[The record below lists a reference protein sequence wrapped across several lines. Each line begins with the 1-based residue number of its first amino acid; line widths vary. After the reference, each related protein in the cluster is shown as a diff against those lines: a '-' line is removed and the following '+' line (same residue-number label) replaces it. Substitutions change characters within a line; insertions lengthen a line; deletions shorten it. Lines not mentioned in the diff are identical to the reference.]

1 MSRESGSA
9 LMVRLARIAA
19 ALRPR
24 SATSAGCVLL
34 ALVLAALPAYQLFW
48 RYQLKRFQV
57 VRPGVLY
64 RSGQPTEFGLS
75 HLAQREG
82 VKTVLSLQMFDPLL
96 YRGCFDPGRA
106 DGVRETAYLESL
118 GVRLEQ
124 WPLGGESY
132 WPWMT
137 PWQFE
142 AFFRLLDDPA
152 NLPLAMHCSG
162 GRHRTGTLAA
172 LYRLEYDRW
181 PIQRALDEMYS
192 FTFGRP
198 IPLQEYN
205 LRSYVPRPRPEPAE
219 WQALRQAFSNAQGLA
234 DDDYQSLVRR
244 LRATRNLPACRQ
256 AIQSY
261 LRHDGPFALPLA
273 VRLIDAPADPLA
285 NLAASKA
292 AECLERR
299 HAPPHDWLAAAALVA
314 DFGTPGQQSRLLALL
329 KNEDRRRAVTPRYA
343 AIVSGINNRYTRN
356 RLPFLRVVLDDV
368 RWCPQPALRDCRF
381 CDVAVAHILAITDE
395 RSMGD
400 QAIRVAW
407 DAARR
412 QIRQWFE
419 RHADAAQLC
428 RLIPAENQSTVMVT
442 DGRGEDEFN
451 LIHRY

>member
-1 MSRESGSA
+1 MAPRRA
-9 LMVRLARIAA
+9 VR
-19 ALRPR
+19 
-24 SATSAGCVLL
+24 AGCLLL
-34 ALVLAALPAYQLFW
+34 ALALAVWPVYHFFW

-64 RSGQPTEFGLS
+64 RSGQPTEFGLA

-106 DGVRETAYLESL
+106 DGARETSYLASL
-118 GVRLEQ
+118 GVRLVQ
-124 WPLGGESY
+124 WPLGGEGY
-132 WPWMT
+132 WPWIT

-142 AFFRLLDDPA
+142 AFFRLLDEPA

-181 PIQRALDEMYS
+181 PIERALDEMYS
-192 FTFGRP
+192 FSFGRP

-205 LRSYVPRPRPEPAE
+205 LRSYVPRPRPDPAE
-219 WQALRQAFSNAQGLA
+219 WQALRQAFSKVQGPA
-234 DDDYQSLVRR
+234 AEDYASLVRR
-244 LRATRNLPACRQ
+244 LRMTRGSPATRR
-256 AIQSY
+256 AIDTY

-273 VRLIDAPADPLA
+273 QRLVDDPADPLA
-285 NLAASKA
+285 LLAASQA
-292 AECLERR
+292 AKCLERR

-314 DFGTPGQQSRLLALL
+314 DFGTPGQQSSLLALL
-329 KNEDRRRAVTPRYA
+329 KSAGRGGAVTPRYA
-343 AIVSGINNRYTRN
+343 AIVSGINSRYTRN

-400 QAIRVAW
+400 QPIRVAW
-407 DAARR
+407 DAARG
-412 QIRQWFE
+412 QIRHWFD
-419 RHADAAQLC
+419 RHPEAVQLS

-442 DGRGEDEFN
+442 DGRGEDEEN
-451 LIHRY
+451 LLIHRR